1 MFCKLKRIVVFLRL
15 ISHFIVLRN
24 FGRIISDYSSKYA
37 GILELSQFRKV
48 EKLSKKLKKAEL
60 DLCFL
65 NSCQRFNVFPRF
77 VCFPLPNVNKYDVFA
92 IRKRLLKSSINK
104 RSKEKR
110 KLQYEKDK
118 LENQIKKVLSGI
130 EYYILYRALHRN
142 IDQEAHSILRNHQKK
157 LKALT
162 KNCVLPFDSSE
173 TINNI
178 SSHILTEDEKD
189 ALKFGLTH
197 SIFPPYINKTD
208 IYASFESIYQSMKSH
223 LNDKSNDSKLK
234 SELSHAAQLYV
245 NSFQPSNKDIKTH
258 KILKNLHKN
267 KDIIILKPDKGN
279 GVVILNKI
287 DYVKGI
293 YDIINDKNKFKE
305 LNNDPTINREGKLQ
319 RFLRDLKKKGKI
331 DKDAYNSI
339 YPSGSQPALI
349 YGLPK
354 MHKVKSSN
362 EMPPF
367 RPIVSSINTYNYRL
381 AKYLCNLLQPYL
393 PTTYSISDSF
403 SFIQELNTIDLSN
416 KFMVSFDVA
425 SLFTNIPLKES
436 IDLAISYITEGNST
450 LKLSKVELSKLF
462 SISTAETHFRFDG
475 KVFDQID
482 GVAMGSPLAPV
493 LANLFLGHYENLW
506 LKNYQGPSVLFYR
519 RYVDDTFCVFNSENE
534 AKLFFD
540 FLNSQHPNIKFTME
554 KETNKILAF
563 LDVCIDNNDPSCLKT
578 STYHKK
584 TFTGLLTN
592 FFSYTSF
599 SYKVGLIRT
608 LVDRAY
614 KINNS
619 LLSFNNDIK
628 KLTHIFKRN
637 QFPDYLINKV
647 VKAYLDNNG
656 NHAPSD
662 NNDTLYF
669 KLPFLPFSNLAQR
682 KVRTLIKKYCS
693 NLRIKLAFSSFKI
706 KNIMKVKDSV
716 PRSLR
721 SCVVYKFN
729 CAGCNSVY
737 VGETCRHISTRIREH
752 LFTDKNSHIF
762 KHLKSSKTCRN
773 SCNDSCFKI
782 IDRAKSYHQLKVK
795 EALHILWE
803 GPDLNKQVQHYNFSL
818 TF

>member
-1 MFCKLKRIVVFLRL
+1 M
-15 ISHFIVLRN
+15 
-24 FGRIISDYSSKYA
+24 
-37 GILELSQFRKV
+37 
-48 EKLSKKLKKAEL
+48 
-60 DLCFL
+60 
-65 NSCQRFNVFPRF
+65 
-77 VCFPLPNVNKYDVFA
+77 
-92 IRKRLLKSSINK
+92 
-104 RSKEKR
+104 
-110 KLQYEKDK
+110 
-118 LENQIKKVLSGI
+118 
-130 EYYILYRALHRN
+130 
-142 IDQEAHSILRNHQKK
+142 
-157 LKALT
+157 
-162 KNCVLPFDSSE
+162 
-173 TINNI
+173 
-178 SSHILTEDEKD
+178 
-189 ALKFGLTH
+189 
-197 SIFPPYINKTD
+197 
-208 IYASFESIYQSMKSH
+208 
-223 LNDKSNDSKLK
+223 
-234 SELSHAAQLYV
+234 YV

-293 YDIINDKNKFKE
+293 NDIINDKNKFKE

-331 DKDAYNSI
+331 DKDAYDSI

-506 LKNYQGPSVLFYR
+506 LKNYQGPFVLFYR

-762 KHLKSSKTCRN
+762 KHLKSSKTCSN